1 MEIVATKEGQ
11 LARALVKGELA
22 EDSVLPSEFE
32 IENAII
38 LIKSLQDRQTWLKE
52 LKRQRAKSI
61 DDELQ
66 SIEAFEERVRKVI
79 QNTMEAHVPEK
90 KSLDFPG
97 IGKVQKRA
105 TKPNWEVQD
114 EDAVIGFL
122 EENGKKEALKT
133 ETSLVKKELNR
144 ICDEYYKAN
153 MEVPGVARKPAGES
167 LSVSVS
173 KELLENKA
181 KSVDLTNLDELDS
194 L

>member
-61 DDELQ
+61 DDELR

>member
-1 MEIVATKEGQ
+1 
-11 LARALVKGELA
+11 
-22 EDSVLPSEFE
+22 VLPVNLKSRTP
-32 IENAII
+32 II